1 MSDKMYYW
9 LKLKRDFFKRH
20 DIRIIEAMP
29 NGKDYILFYLKL
41 LCESIDHDGNLRF
54 SEKIPYS
61 ETMLATLTD
70 TNVDIVR
77 SAIKVFSELGMME
90 VLDDGTYFMS
100 EVERL
105 VGSET
110 DWAQKKRKQRV
121 LPKLANGS
129 TRING
134 EMLKLPDGSIRY
146 VDEKRYGGNGMLV
159 LDRAKGKC
167 EICGSD
173 ENVVIHH
180 NNGYSND
187 PSDLI
192 CLCSKCHG
200 KVHSG
205 EIGGTISTIC
215 PPVVR
220 QEKEKEKEKELEKDI
235 KVRRFTPPTPTE
247 VQQYCSESGHNIDA
261 DAFVDF
267 YSSKNWMVG
276 KNKMKDWKSAVRN
289 WERRD
294 KEKNHTGNR
303 FNNFEQQR
311 EEIDPYA
318 LGLFANN

>member
-1 MSDKMYYW
+1 MSDNRYYW

-110 DWAQKKRKQRV
+110 DWAVKKRLYRETH
-121 LPKLANGS
+121 P
-129 TRING
+129 
-134 EMLKLPDGSIRY
+134 
-146 VDEKRYGGNGMLV
+146 
-159 LDRAKGKC
+159 
-167 EICGSD
+167 
-173 ENVVIHH
+173 
-180 NNGYSND
+180 
-187 PSDLI
+187 
-192 CLCSKCHG
+192 
-200 KVHSG
+200 
-205 EIGGTISTIC
+205 TIEDKSRTKKDI
-215 PPVVR
+215 VR
-220 QEKEKEKEKELEKDI
+220 QEKEKELEKEIEKDI
-235 KVRRFTPPTPTE
+235 KNRRFTPPTPAE
-247 VQQYCSESGHNIDA
+247 VNQYCSESGHYIDA

-267 YSSKNWMVG
+267 YESKNWMVG

-294 KEKNHTGNR
+294 KEKSHNG
-303 FNNFEQQR
+303 FNNFEQR
-311 EEIDPYA
+311 EELDPYA

>member
-1 MSDKMYYW
+1 MSDKRYYW

-41 LCESIDHDGNLRF
+41 LCESIDHDGSLRF

-110 DWAQKKRKQRV
+110 DWAVKKRIYR
-121 LPKLANGS
+121 
-129 TRING
+129 
-134 EMLKLPDGSIRY
+134 
-146 VDEKRYGGNGMLV
+146 
-159 LDRAKGKC
+159 
-167 EICGSD
+167 
-173 ENVVIHH
+173 ENHPAIEDKSRTKKD
-180 NNGYSND
+180 N
-187 PSDLI
+187 
-192 CLCSKCHG
+192 
-200 KVHSG
+200 
-205 EIGGTISTIC
+205 
-215 PPVVR
+215 VR
-220 QEKEKEKEKELEKDI
+220 QEKEKELDKEKDKDI
-235 KVRRFTPPTPTE
+235 KRGHFVPPTATE
-247 VQQYCSESGHNIDA
+247 VRQYCDESGHHIDP

-267 YSSKNWMVG
+267 YASKNWMVG
-276 KNKMKDWKSAVRN
+276 KTKMKDWKAAVRN

-294 KEKNHTGNR
+294 KGRPEKSNQNFAHSGTDYDALAYQIMEGN
-303 FNNFEQQR
+303 Q
-311 EEIDPYA
+311 
-318 LGLFANN
+318 

>member
-1 MSDKMYYW
+1 MSDKRYYW

-41 LCESIDHDGNLRF
+41 LCESIDHDGSLRF

-110 DWAQKKRKQRV
+110 DWAVKKRIYR
-121 LPKLANGS
+121 
-129 TRING
+129 
-134 EMLKLPDGSIRY
+134 
-146 VDEKRYGGNGMLV
+146 
-159 LDRAKGKC
+159 
-167 EICGSD
+167 
-173 ENVVIHH
+173 ENHPAIEDKSRTKKD
-180 NNGYSND
+180 N
-187 PSDLI
+187 
-192 CLCSKCHG
+192 
-200 KVHSG
+200 
-205 EIGGTISTIC
+205 
-215 PPVVR
+215 VR
-220 QEKEKEKEKELEKDI
+220 QEKEKELDKEKDKDI
-235 KVRRFTPPTPTE
+235 KRGHFVPPTATE
-247 VQQYCSESGHNIDA
+247 VRQYCDESGHHIDP

-267 YSSKNWMVG
+267 YASKNWMVG
-276 KNKMKDWKSAVRN
+276 KTKMKDWKAAVRN

-294 KEKNHTGNR
+294 KERPTKSNQNFASSGTDYDALAYQIMEGN
-303 FNNFEQQR
+303 Q
-311 EEIDPYA
+311 
-318 LGLFANN
+318 

>member
-1 MSDKMYYW
+1 MSDKRYYW

-77 SAIKVFSELGMME
+77 SAIKVFSELGMMD

-110 DWAQKKRKQRV
+110 EWAVKKRIYRENHPVIEDK
-121 LPKLANGS
+121 
-129 TRING
+129 TRTKKDN
-134 EMLKLPDGSIRY
+134 
-146 VDEKRYGGNGMLV
+146 
-159 LDRAKGKC
+159 
-167 EICGSD
+167 
-173 ENVVIHH
+173 
-180 NNGYSND
+180 
-187 PSDLI
+187 
-192 CLCSKCHG
+192 
-200 KVHSG
+200 
-205 EIGGTISTIC
+205 
-215 PPVVR
+215 VR
-220 QEKEKEKEKELEKDI
+220 QEKEKEIEKDIEKDI
-235 KVRRFTPPTPTE
+235 KVRRFTPPTPEE
-247 VQQYCSESGHNIDA
+247 VQQYCSESGHYIDA

-294 KEKNHTGNR
+294 KEHHTERTNR

-311 EEIDPYA
+311 EGIDPYA

>member
-1 MSDKMYYW
+1 MSDKRYYW

-110 DWAQKKRKQRV
+110 DWAVKKRIYRENHPVIEDK
-121 LPKLANGS
+121 
-129 TRING
+129 TRTKKDN
-134 EMLKLPDGSIRY
+134 
-146 VDEKRYGGNGMLV
+146 
-159 LDRAKGKC
+159 
-167 EICGSD
+167 
-173 ENVVIHH
+173 
-180 NNGYSND
+180 
-187 PSDLI
+187 
-192 CLCSKCHG
+192 
-200 KVHSG
+200 
-205 EIGGTISTIC
+205 
-215 PPVVR
+215 VR
-220 QEKEKEKEKELEKDI
+220 QEKEKELEKELEKDI
-235 KVRRFTPPTPTE
+235 KVRRFTPPTPEE
-247 VQQYCSESGHNIDA
+247 VQQYCSESGHYIDA

-294 KEKNHTGNR
+294 KEKPHTERTNR

>member
-1 MSDKMYYW
+1 MSDKRYYW

-110 DWAQKKRKQRV
+110 DWAVKKRIYRENHPVIEDK
-121 LPKLANGS
+121 
-129 TRING
+129 TRTKKDN
-134 EMLKLPDGSIRY
+134 
-146 VDEKRYGGNGMLV
+146 
-159 LDRAKGKC
+159 
-167 EICGSD
+167 
-173 ENVVIHH
+173 
-180 NNGYSND
+180 
-187 PSDLI
+187 
-192 CLCSKCHG
+192 
-200 KVHSG
+200 
-205 EIGGTISTIC
+205 
-215 PPVVR
+215 VR
-220 QEKEKEKEKELEKDI
+220 QEKEKELEKELEKDI
-235 KVRRFTPPTPTE
+235 KVRRFTPPTPEE
-247 VQQYCSESGHNIDA
+247 VQQYCSESGHYIDA

-294 KEKNHTGNR
+294 KEKPHTERTNR

-311 EEIDPYA
+311 EGIDPYA

>member
-1 MSDKMYYW
+1 MSDKRYYW

-110 DWAQKKRKQRV
+110 DWAVKKRIYRENHPVIEDK
-121 LPKLANGS
+121 
-129 TRING
+129 TRTKKDN
-134 EMLKLPDGSIRY
+134 
-146 VDEKRYGGNGMLV
+146 
-159 LDRAKGKC
+159 
-167 EICGSD
+167 
-173 ENVVIHH
+173 
-180 NNGYSND
+180 
-187 PSDLI
+187 
-192 CLCSKCHG
+192 
-200 KVHSG
+200 
-205 EIGGTISTIC
+205 
-215 PPVVR
+215 VR
-220 QEKEKEKEKELEKDI
+220 QEKEKELEKEIEKDI

-247 VQQYCSESGHNIDA
+247 VQQYCSESGHFIDA

-267 YSSKNWMVG
+267 YASKNWMVG

>member
-1 MSDKMYYW
+1 MSDKRYYW

-110 DWAQKKRKQRV
+110 DWAVKKRIYRENHPVIEDK
-121 LPKLANGS
+121 
-129 TRING
+129 TRTKKDN
-134 EMLKLPDGSIRY
+134 
-146 VDEKRYGGNGMLV
+146 
-159 LDRAKGKC
+159 
-167 EICGSD
+167 
-173 ENVVIHH
+173 
-180 NNGYSND
+180 
-187 PSDLI
+187 
-192 CLCSKCHG
+192 
-200 KVHSG
+200 
-205 EIGGTISTIC
+205 
-215 PPVVR
+215 VR
-220 QEKEKEKEKELEKDI
+220 QEKEKELEKELEKDI

-294 KEKNHTGNR
+294 KEHHTERTNR

>member
-1 MSDKMYYW
+1 MSDKRYYW

-110 DWAQKKRKQRV
+110 DWAVKKRIYRENHPVIEDK
-121 LPKLANGS
+121 
-129 TRING
+129 TRTKKDN
-134 EMLKLPDGSIRY
+134 
-146 VDEKRYGGNGMLV
+146 
-159 LDRAKGKC
+159 
-167 EICGSD
+167 
-173 ENVVIHH
+173 
-180 NNGYSND
+180 
-187 PSDLI
+187 
-192 CLCSKCHG
+192 
-200 KVHSG
+200 
-205 EIGGTISTIC
+205 
-215 PPVVR
+215 VR
-220 QEKEKEKEKELEKDI
+220 QEKEKELEKELEKDI

-247 VQQYCSESGHNIDA
+247 VQQYCSESGHHIDA

-267 YSSKNWMVG
+267 YNSKNWMVG

>member
-1 MSDKMYYW
+1 MSDKRYYW

-110 DWAQKKRKQRV
+110 DWAVKKRIYRENHPVIEDK
-121 LPKLANGS
+121 
-129 TRING
+129 TRTKKDN
-134 EMLKLPDGSIRY
+134 
-146 VDEKRYGGNGMLV
+146 
-159 LDRAKGKC
+159 
-167 EICGSD
+167 
-173 ENVVIHH
+173 
-180 NNGYSND
+180 
-187 PSDLI
+187 
-192 CLCSKCHG
+192 
-200 KVHSG
+200 
-205 EIGGTISTIC
+205 
-215 PPVVR
+215 VR
-220 QEKEKEKEKELEKDI
+220 QEKEKELEKELEKDI

-247 VQQYCSESGHNIDA
+247 VQQYCSESGHYIDA

-267 YSSKNWMVG
+267 YASKNWMVG

-294 KEKNHTGNR
+294 KEKPHTERTNR

>member
-1 MSDKMYYW
+1 MSDKRYYW

-110 DWAQKKRKQRV
+110 DWAVKKRIYRENHPVIEDK
-121 LPKLANGS
+121 
-129 TRING
+129 TRTKKDN
-134 EMLKLPDGSIRY
+134 
-146 VDEKRYGGNGMLV
+146 
-159 LDRAKGKC
+159 
-167 EICGSD
+167 
-173 ENVVIHH
+173 
-180 NNGYSND
+180 
-187 PSDLI
+187 
-192 CLCSKCHG
+192 
-200 KVHSG
+200 
-205 EIGGTISTIC
+205 
-215 PPVVR
+215 VR
-220 QEKEKEKEKELEKDI
+220 QEKEIEIEKEIEKDI
-235 KVRRFTPPTPTE
+235 KVRRFTPPTTTE
-247 VQQYCSESGHNIDA
+247 VQQYCSESGHYIDA
-261 DAFVDF
+261 EAFVDF
-267 YSSKNWMVG
+267 YESKNWMVG

-294 KEKNHTGNR
+294 KEKPHTERTNR

>member
-1 MSDKMYYW
+1 MSDKRYYW

-77 SAIKVFSELGMME
+77 SAIKVFSELGMMD

-110 DWAQKKRKQRV
+110 EWAVKKRIYRENHPVIEDK
-121 LPKLANGS
+121 
-129 TRING
+129 TRTKKDN
-134 EMLKLPDGSIRY
+134 
-146 VDEKRYGGNGMLV
+146 
-159 LDRAKGKC
+159 
-167 EICGSD
+167 
-173 ENVVIHH
+173 
-180 NNGYSND
+180 
-187 PSDLI
+187 
-192 CLCSKCHG
+192 
-200 KVHSG
+200 
-205 EIGGTISTIC
+205 
-215 PPVVR
+215 VR
-220 QEKEKEKEKELEKDI
+220 QEKEKEIEKDIEKDI
-235 KVRRFTPPTPTE
+235 KVRRFTPPTPEE
-247 VQQYCSESGHNIDA
+247 VQQYCSESGHYIDA

-294 KEKNHTGNR
+294 KEKPHTERTNR

-311 EEIDPYA
+311 EGIDPYA